1 MAAGGDAARSPR
13 DARIMKRPGDRDEGM
28 ILVNVLLFV
37 AIASGLALLM
47 VNREEL
53 ALNGALRMREAAR
66 AQAIVRGGELSAIV
80 ALRRDATEAP
90 EADHRGEPWAALAE
104 AGAAI
109 DGGSFDLVVADAE
122 GRFNVNNLMSGEAAP
137 VIQFQA
143 LAREA
148 GLDEEQVLMA
158 IGYVRAFGPVTDLR
172 PMRAAGIDPD
182 LVDRLQQLVTALP
195 GQTMVNINAAPR
207 DMLIFFFRD
216 PAIVDRLIAVR
227 ERTGQI
233 TLDDLGR
240 ENVVMPAGA
249 RFASDTFW
257 VHTRATIGGTR
268 QSGAALIRRRAVEGG
283 VAVEPVARW
292 RGAAVPPEAP
302 ALPAAS

>member
-1 MAAGGDAARSPR
+1 MKRRGDA
-13 DARIMKRPGDRDEGM
+13 DAGM

-47 VNREEL
+47 INREEL

-66 AQAIVRGGELSAIV
+66 AQAIVRGGEVSAVV
-80 ALRRDATEAP
+80 ALRRDAIDTP
-90 EADHRGEPWAALAE
+90 EADHRGEPWAALTE
-104 AGAAI
+104 AGVEI
-109 DGGSFDLVVADAE
+109 DGGSFDLAIADAE
-122 GRFNVNNLMSGEAAP
+122 GRFNINNLMSGEAAP

-143 LAREA
+143 LAREV

-172 PMRAAGIDPD
+172 PMRAAGIDPE

-195 GQTMVNINAAPR
+195 GQTMVNINAAER
-207 DMLIFFFRD
+207 EMLIFYFRD
-216 PAIVDRLIAVR
+216 PVVVDRLIAVR

-233 TLDDLGR
+233 TQEDLSR
-240 ENVVMPAGA
+240 ENVVMPPGA
-249 RFASDTFW
+249 RFASGTFW

-268 QSGAALIRRRAVEGG
+268 QSGAALIRRRAIEDG
-283 VAVEPVARW
+283 VAVETIARW

-302 ALPAAS
+302 ALPDAT